1 MDIFELGKF
10 GTQQIRITL
19 LDNEEY
25 SGIIIRHE
33 LQDYSKVVSISIM
46 DSNYKFERIACSRI
60 KSISC
65 LDSVTHEK

>member
-10 GTQQIRITL
+10 GTQEIRITL

-46 DSNYKFERIACSRI
+46 DSNCKFEKIDCSRI
-60 KSISC
+60 KSISH
-65 LDSVTHEK
+65 LDSDTHEK